1 MIEELVEGTVS
12 RVEVY
17 GLYADTSK
25 GPAIVLLPDISR
37 ERIED
42 LRDRFHPGDSVTLRL
57 LYFAEDSGL
66 YKASMLDLP

>member
-1 MIEELVEGTVS
+1 MTEEVVEGTVS

-37 ERIED
+37 EKIED
-42 LRDRFHPGDSVTLRL
+42 LRDRFHPRDRVELRM
-57 LYFAEDSGL
+57 LYLAEDRWL
-66 YKASMLDLP
+66 YKASMLDLS